1 MEIDSLI
8 PALPALGLTALGIGA
23 AAMWFFAGG
32 DAAPAAAATEVD
44 AKARKAAKTGTKRGG
59 GAKKAPTPAAAA
71 AEAPAASKKKKK
83 KKVDAAPAGEQS
95 KAAKKNA
102 KKKAKKKAA
111 AAAAVSGTIS
121 DVEVRK
127 ICGAAR
133 ERKRSDVKKGIYH
146 TVGAVTAFPLAVWGI
161 AEAASTCCS
170 RTRAAS
176 NFNCS
181 SPLQST
187 AKLLCMRYGMKI
199 KYYVVQLNLYLL
211 HLNNTGSSTHTH
223 TRARAPDMQD
233 IAPTKAPVQRLPEE
247 ELDGWEVIPDKA
259 KKKKKPK

>member
-1 MEIDSLI
+1 MCSVRQIEERKMQTFCPEFKVKEEVVLRMFTYSE
-8 PALPALGLTALGIGA
+8 GA
-23 AAMWFFAGG
+23 G
-32 DAAPAAAATEVD
+32 DEDGFEEVM
-44 AKARKAAKTGTKRGG
+44 
-59 GAKKAPTPAAAA
+59 
-71 AEAPAASKKKKK
+71 S
-83 KKVDAAPAGEQS
+83 
-95 KAAKKNA
+95 
-102 KKKAKKKAA
+102 KKAKKKAA
-111 AAAAVSGTIS
+111 AAAAVSGTTS

-133 ERKRSDVKKGIYH
+133 ERKRSDVKKRIYH

-199 KYYVVQLNLYLL
+199 NIMLCN
-211 HLNNTGSSTHTH
+211 
-223 TRARAPDMQD
+223 
-233 IAPTKAPVQRLPEE
+233 
-247 ELDGWEVIPDKA
+247 
-259 KKKKKPK
+259 